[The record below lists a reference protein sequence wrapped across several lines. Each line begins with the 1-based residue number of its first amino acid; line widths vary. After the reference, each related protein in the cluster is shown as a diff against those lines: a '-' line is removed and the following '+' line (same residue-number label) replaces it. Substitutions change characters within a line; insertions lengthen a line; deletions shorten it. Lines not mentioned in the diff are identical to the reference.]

1 MLTMRK
7 SADREETCYISLKG
21 LAIPVGN
28 LVCTSGK
35 TTGLMLQSRELRP
48 GIRICITK
56 SRSLA
61 TVSLAVGTNVA
72 FELVSPEDV
81 QDKSRLDLWA
91 QRAFFRW
98 ANENVLSS

>member
-1 MLTMRK
+1 
-7 SADREETCYISLKG
+7 
-21 LAIPVGN
+21 
-28 LVCTSGK
+28 
-35 TTGLMLQSRELRP
+35 MLQARELRL

-61 TVSLAVGTNVA
+61 TVSHAVGTNVA
-72 FELVSPEDV
+72 FELLSLPKLESPEDV
-81 QDKSRLDLWA
+81 QGKSRLDLWA